1 MMKGWTGTVRPSVNK
16 RTEELISRIYDN
28 VHIALWAGLFAF
40 VLFFAVMVAPKIPEL
55 RAKAESERALSISAE
70 YNFYCAKFGMQA
82 DTPAYRQCILD
93 LQAFRAKVL
102 NRSADEAGFLGIR
115 HVRVTPDSDR
125 KAAESGSALI
135 TTNLLAGA

>member
-1 MMKGWTGTVRPSVNK
+1 MMKGWTGTVRPSMNK

-55 RAKAESERALSISAE
+55 RAKAESERALAISAE
-70 YNFYCAKFGMQA
+70 HNFYCDKFGMQA

-102 NRSADEAGFLGIR
+102 NRSADEAGF
-115 HVRVTPDSDR
+115 
-125 KAAESGSALI
+125 
-135 TTNLLAGA
+135 